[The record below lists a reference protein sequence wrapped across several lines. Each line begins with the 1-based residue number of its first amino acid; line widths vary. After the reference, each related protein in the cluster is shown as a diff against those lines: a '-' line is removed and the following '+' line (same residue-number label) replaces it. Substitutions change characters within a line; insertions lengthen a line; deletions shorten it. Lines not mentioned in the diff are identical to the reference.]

1 MKKLILFLLVPFLLS
16 CSKES
21 NTVPT
26 ELFGI
31 KLGLIFDTS
40 NIDESNPGNL
50 PIKKFTGSN
59 RFLGNG
65 SHVYFEPLKEN
76 KYFPYKEE
84 KDNPNDKFYKTNYR
98 LYVLPVIPDSIKTS
112 EELNQTKLKMEVVL
126 IEWSDT
132 KKNKEDS
139 YFWSI
144 DMCKNFSSDIS
155 IKPEILDSYDSKM
168 YSCRFIYKERELEIR
183 NIGSERVYFTLKR
196 PKEIFDKKNEEVE
209 EKVRR
214 LNVKE
219 ILQK

>member
-1 MKKLILFLLVPFLLS
+1 MKKIILFLLISLLIS

-21 NTVPT
+21 NTVPK

-40 NIDESNPGNL
+40 NIDESNTGDL

-84 KDNPNDKFYKTNYR
+84 KDKPSDKFYKTNFR
-98 LYVLPVIPDSIKTS
+98 LYVLPVIPDSIKTT
-112 EELNQTKLKMEVVL
+112 EELNKSKLKMEVVL
-126 IEWSDT
+126 IEWSDS
-132 KKNKEDS
+132 KKNKEES
-139 YFWSI
+139 YYWSI
-144 DMCKNFSSDIS
+144 NMCKNFSSDIKV
-155 IKPEILDSYDSKM
+155 KPEILDLYDSKT
-168 YSCRFIYKERELEIR
+168 YSCRFIIQDRELEIR
-183 NIGSERVYFTLKR
+183 NIGSDRVYFTLKR
-196 PKEIFDKKNEEVE
+196 PKEIFDKKDNDVE
-209 EKVRR
+209 EKIRK